1 MISPASSRSNEE
13 SRDWGSIGDEKPTHP
28 SLRPPPAHGYPP
40 HDAAPPASWVL
51 LDLDAY
57 VADRENAT
65 SAWGT
70 MSNGKA
76 IRVTFCT
83 AAPPLVSY
91 ICVWSPDAEI
101 AMEPTVEAA
110 ESDLIF
116 LSVFL
121 RGRRDQGEYFVY
133 KAAGSKGP
141 SLRRLQ
147 DPEPCWPERY
157 NFTLLAHRDT
167 GCPHAD
173 GDNDDHYY
181 IAALNQF
188 RRSGPGG
195 FKLWLFNSM
204 DGKWSTTPVSE
215 LV

>member
-1 MISPASSRSNEE
+1 
-13 SRDWGSIGDEKPTHP
+13 
-28 SLRPPPAHGYPP
+28 
-40 HDAAPPASWVL
+40 
-51 LDLDAY
+51 
-57 VADRENAT
+57 
-65 SAWGT
+65 

-204 DGKWSTTPVSE
+204 DGKWSTTPVSVGDIFCHITSKKV
-215 LV
+215 LPCRTGNAGTFSF